1 MNYEITKKFMYKGIL
16 CVVVKMEF
24 FQLSEMKT
32 VRFVK
37 KNINPNI
44 KISRIYHNGYV
55 ESSLKCSYHD
65 LERHIKSVELTYSG
79 HLSQID
85 HTLKDRWFFGF
96 DTAHHWNQLHPN
108 TQNAK
113 AVERDLKK
121 LCDEIISKGGIK
133 KIYDDNLAEIIAEKL

>member
-1 MNYEITKKFMYKGIL
+1 MNYEIAKKFMYKGIL
-16 CVVVKMEF
+16 CVVVKMGF
-24 FQLSEMKT
+24 YQLGKVTIIKHRLKENM
-32 VRFVK
+32 
-37 KNINPNI
+37 

-85 HTLKDRWFFGF
+85 HTLKDRWFLGF
-96 DTAHHWNQLHPN
+96 DTAHHWNLLHPN

-113 AVERDLKK
+113 AVEKTLKE
-121 LCDEIISKGGIK
+121 LCDEIRSKGGIQ
-133 KIYDDNLAEIIAEKL
+133 KIYDDNVAEIIAEKL